1 MPELELWQSPDKR
14 SELLVL
20 LRGQGWLRGVAIF
33 NSFVLCEGRVEF
45 GLEEGE
51 EKVQKID
58 SQGVA
63 D

>member
-1 MPELELWQSPDKR
+1 M
-14 SELLVL
+14 
-20 LRGQGWLRGVAIF
+20 RGVAIF